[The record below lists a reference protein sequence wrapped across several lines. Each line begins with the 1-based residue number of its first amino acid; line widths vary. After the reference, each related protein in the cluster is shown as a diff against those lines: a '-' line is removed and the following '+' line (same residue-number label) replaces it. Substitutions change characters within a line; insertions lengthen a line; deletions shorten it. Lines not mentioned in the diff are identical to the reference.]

1 MPRNVNVPPQ
11 KVYGGNPPLTL
22 PIIQMSSAEATIM
35 YGQPQIYDEP
45 YPLDYSGL
53 QIGGPWWAETGA
65 GGTLNGL
72 GGVGGGNVRLMP
84 WEKGYGFSG
93 LGAATAAQIKAAA
106 ARKAKQDAIDRAT
119 AEGLK
124 KAQIAKAGRE
134 AAAAARKSTPASGS
148 SSSGSKAKDYTAQ
161 INSCQNKSGTWNTS
175 TFKCDLPPKPTA
187 AQNKL
192 ARDRAKCQKKTGWA
206 WNESSGTC
214 SIVPVVDPSI
224 AARADCEKAGG
235 FWDAVA
241 KACASKEQRDCRQK
255 GGTWDSSVGVC
266 TGPTTTPPI
275 SCPSTPSNCPVGQII
290 GPDANNCYIC
300 VPDPNYV
307 PAPPTSPYPGGGS
320 AGGGGGMP
328 PGPLPSFDPSAG
340 GMPGA
345 GMPIM
350 SQGATGGGMPMS
362 QGQGPTAFDESS
374 GQFDTAPVTPA
385 SEEQEGQ
392 RDEQGTTDDTANVAE
407 GNVLESL
414 SKMFGFGSLGC
425 GCNKPPTWFN
435 DGPGGNAPMLGA
447 FAQQPVT
454 PPVPHSTETAVYVT
468 ALVAVVG
475 AAAIFLW
482 SKGGR
487 K

>member
-1 MPRNVNVPPQ
+1 M
-11 KVYGGNPPLTL
+11 
-22 PIIQMSSAEATIM
+22 
-35 YGQPQIYDEP
+35 
-45 YPLDYSGL
+45 
-53 QIGGPWWAETGA
+53 
-65 GGTLNGL
+65 
-72 GGVGGGNVRLMP
+72 
-84 WEKGYGFSG
+84 
-93 LGAATAAQIKAAA
+93 
-106 ARKAKQDAIDRAT
+106 
-119 AEGLK
+119 
-124 KAQIAKAGRE
+124 
-134 AAAAARKSTPASGS
+134 
-148 SSSGSKAKDYTAQ
+148 
-161 INSCQNKSGTWNTS
+161 
-175 TFKCDLPPKPTA
+175 
-187 AQNKL
+187 
-192 ARDRAKCQKKTGWA
+192 
-206 WNESSGTC
+206 
-214 SIVPVVDPSI
+214 DPNI
-224 AARADCEKAGG
+224 AARANCESGG
-235 FWDAVA
+235 GYWDSGAN
-241 KACASKEQRDCRQK
+241 KCASKDQRDCLTK
-255 GGTWDSSVGVC
+255 GGTWDPATGVC
-266 TGPTTTPPI
+266 TGLPTAPPVI
-275 SCPSTPSNCPVGQII
+275 NCPSAPTSCPVGQII

-307 PAPPTSPYPGGGS
+307 PAPAPPPYYGGGAS
-320 AGGGGGMP
+320 GGGGGP
-328 PGPLPSFDPSAG
+328 IPGPMPYTDPSGMPG

-425 GCNKPPTWFN
+425 GCNKPPAWFN

-447 FAQQPVT
+447 FAQQPIT